1 MHGYILLGIN
11 KSLTS
16 TFRISAIW
24 YKTGSGGCT
33 LLAAYRLTALK
44 LLPNRCAKSV
54 WLIPLTSRI
63 FLILFI
69 NISSC
74 LRKDTLF
81 YCVSNCFIRTIF
93 QHTGFCR
100 SEINILHVSFLIDLL
115 INQHTK
121 TKYSLYKLHN
131 GTYM

>member
-33 LLAAYRLTALK
+33 LLAAYRLTVLK

-93 QHTGFCR
+93 QHTGFLPFRNKHPACIFFNR
-100 SEINILHVSFLIDLL
+100 HPDKSTHEDKIQPV
-115 INQHTK
+115 
-121 TKYSLYKLHN
+121 
-131 GTYM
+131 